1 MRYARKYENEG
12 SGFGIEQRLAPFV
25 GRLGLRILSLIW
37 IGCLLGARAGAAQE
51 AEAWDLPDTP
61 QGHHAAA
68 YLTALNK
75 HDDDHTR
82 AFIREHFAP
91 GVIERNSVED
101 LLREFK
107 IDQEEQGIVK
117 LESYKVKES
126 GELEIVVASE
136 VTGERLQIGMMFE
149 NAEPYRIAGVGVL
162 VIP

>member
-1 MRYARKYENEG
+1 MNKIQRWSISWEA
-12 SGFGIEQRLAPFV
+12 GFP
-25 GRLGLRILSLIW
+25 GRTQIASILFLLLTRAVLVPC
-37 IGCLLGARAGAAQE
+37 IGVAQE

-91 GVIERNSVED
+91 GVFERMSIDE

-107 IDQEEQGIVK
+107 IDQEAQGVVR
-117 LESYKVKES
+117 LESHSVKED
-126 GELEIVVASE
+126 GALEVVVASE
-136 VTGERLQIGMMFE
+136 VTEERLKITLAFE
-149 NAEPYRIAGVGVL
+149 DEAPHRIRGLSVYVL
-162 VIP
+162 E